1 MSYVGGFMS
10 NSLSE
15 ALSKIPSKL
24 PTPIEQWRQWH
35 KLWSVRLS
43 AFGSILMTALTVW
56 PDRVFQIW
64 LMMPPEVRRLMP
76 EQMITS
82 IAAIIFLLTAVSRVI
97 KQKKLAQ

>member
-1 MSYVGGFMS
+1 MANSIS
-10 NSLSE
+10 ESLSKS
-15 ALSKIPSKL
+15 LSKIPSKL
-24 PTPIEQWRQWH
+24 PTPIEQWRQWY

-43 AFGSILMTALTVW
+43 AFGTVLMTALTVW

-76 EQMITS
+76 EQVVTG
-82 IAAIIFLLTAVSRVI
+82 IAALIFLLTAVSRLI